1 MKNSLSDLN
10 NHLFAQLERLS
21 DENLAGDNLKEEIAR
36 AKTVTSVSREIISN
50 ARLVLDAQEIMGN
63 VKPEDKPDVLRVEK
77 K

>member
-36 AKTVTSVSREIISN
+36 AKTVTSVSREIILN

>member
-21 DENLAGDNLKEEIAR
+21 DENLAGDKLKEEIAR
-36 AKTVTSVSREIISN
+36 AKTVTSVSREIILN

>member
-21 DENLAGDNLKEEIAR
+21 EESLAGEKLKDEIGRTKA
-36 AKTVTSVSREIISN
+36 VTAISKEIINN
-50 ARLVLDAQEIMGN
+50 ARLVLDAQEAMGH